1 MCALK
6 LNWTIL
12 RKCATRASNGTEKSA
27 SFQTSQSKGEIMD
40 TEATKENM
48 AERMRRTKQSFDEIR
63 AETQAKAR
71 RAIRITNNYA
81 HDHPWRVVGTA
92 VAMAFV
98 VGLLMR
104 KSPRKIIVR
113 KEGDAPVLKV
123 KQVKPRGSAWEAI
136 SAFMP

>member
-1 MCALK
+1 
-6 LNWTIL
+6 
-12 RKCATRASNGTEKSA
+12 
-27 SFQTSQSKGEIMD
+27 MD

-113 KEGDAPVLKV
+113 KQGDAPVLKV

-136 SAFMP
+136 SAFMPIALFAAKTAMAARNKNAEHAADAAAMP

>member
-1 MCALK
+1 
-6 LNWTIL
+6 
-12 RKCATRASNGTEKSA
+12 
-27 SFQTSQSKGEIMD
+27 MD

-48 AERMRRTKQSFDEIR
+48 AERLRRSKQSFDEIR

-71 RAIRITNNYA
+71 RAIRVTNNYA
-81 HDHPWRVVGTA
+81 HDHPWRVVATA
-92 VAMAFV
+92 TAMAFAI
-98 VGLLMR
+98 GLIMR

-136 SAFMP
+136 TAFMPIALFAAKTAMAARNKNANQTADAAALP

>member
-1 MCALK
+1 
-6 LNWTIL
+6 
-12 RKCATRASNGTEKSA
+12 
-27 SFQTSQSKGEIMD
+27 MD
-40 TEATKENM
+40 TEETRDNVAD
-48 AERMRRTKQSFDEIR
+48 RLRRTKQSIEEIR

-71 RAIRITNNYA
+71 RAVRITNNYA

-92 VAMAFV
+92 AALAFV

-123 KQVKPRGSAWEAI
+123 KQVKQRGSAWEAI
-136 SAFMP
+136 SAFMPVALFAAKTAMAARNKNAEQAADAAALP

>member
-1 MCALK
+1 M
-6 LNWTIL
+6 NRIEGD
-12 RKCATRASNGTEKSA
+12 SMETE
-27 SFQTSQSKGEIMD
+27 E
-40 TEATKENM
+40 TKEKM

-71 RAIRITNNYA
+71 RAVRITNNYA

-92 VAMAFV
+92 AAMAFV

-113 KEGDAPVLKV
+113 KESDAPVLKV
-123 KQVKPRGSAWEAI
+123 KKVKQHSPWEAI
-136 SAFMP
+136 TAFMPIALFAAKTAMAARNKNATQTADTAALP

>member
-1 MCALK
+1 
-6 LNWTIL
+6 
-12 RKCATRASNGTEKSA
+12 
-27 SFQTSQSKGEIMD
+27 MD
-40 TEATKENM
+40 NEATKEKIND
-48 AERMRRTKQSFDEIR
+48 RLRRTKQSLDEIR

-71 RAIRITNNYA
+71 RAVRITNNYA

-92 VAMAFV
+92 AAMAFV

-123 KQVKPRGSAWEAI
+123 KRLKPGGSPWEAI
-136 SAFMP
+136 AAFMPIALFVAKSAMAMRAKKTDQMTGDAIEPV